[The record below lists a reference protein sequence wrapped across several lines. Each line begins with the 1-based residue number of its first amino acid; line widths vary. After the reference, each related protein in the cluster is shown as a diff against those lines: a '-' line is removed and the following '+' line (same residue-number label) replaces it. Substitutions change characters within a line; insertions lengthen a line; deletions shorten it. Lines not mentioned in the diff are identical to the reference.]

1 MTFYIPI
8 KKNSHVWRR
17 HKLGKAAKSGSFFG
31 AYDPR
36 AERDLYR
43 ATPPVTRDLI
53 FFSLIQNDQSVSSLD
68 TTNTGHQYSN
78 PDPHRKD
85 IKP

>member
-8 KKNSHVWRR
+8 KKNSLVWRR

-43 ATPPVTRDLI
+43 ATPPVTRGLI
-53 FFSLIQNDQSVSSLD
+53 FSSLIQMTSDFV
-68 TTNTGHQYSN
+68 T
-78 PDPHRKD
+78 
-85 IKP
+85 